1 MTTIPIPAGPTNKE
15 LIDLAYLALGVSDA
29 MFGRTDDEYTSA
41 MTILRA
47 MMQEYPFSQ
56 IGFDN
61 FDDNVTERSGI
72 AAAFKTAV
80 AYSLAERLSSTTVQ
94 KAMPPASMKTKADS
108 YSRLCAAVNVTPAMS
123 YAAGTPGGS
132 GRRGYRTYIT
142 DAS

>member
-29 MFGRTDDEYTSA
+29 MFGRTDDEYAAA

-47 MMQEYPFSQ
+47 MMAEYPFDQ
-56 IGFDN
+56 LGFDTAE
-61 FDDNVTERSGI
+61 DNVTERSGI
-72 AAAFKTAV
+72 EAKYKAAV

-94 KAMPPASMKTKADS
+94 KAMPAASMKTKADS
-108 YSRLCAAVNVTPAMS
+108 YSRLCAAVNATPTMR
-123 YAAGTPGGS
+123 YANGTQGGS
-132 GRRGYRTYIT
+132 GRRGFRTYIT